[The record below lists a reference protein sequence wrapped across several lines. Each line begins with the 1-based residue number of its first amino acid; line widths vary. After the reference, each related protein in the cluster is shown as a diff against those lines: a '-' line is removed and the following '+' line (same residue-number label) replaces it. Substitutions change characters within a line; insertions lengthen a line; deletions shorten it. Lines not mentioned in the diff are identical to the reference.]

1 MAERPLTVMIALADP
16 EHAEELEHAL
26 AERGHVAVATSF
38 DLGQPE
44 EFDVVVT
51 DGEPLDAATPHIV
64 LGAAASGGNIYAV
77 LPHSAYAALIA
88 AATTVVAAGYRLS
101 AVDAGDANE
110 TADTD
115 EAVLLRDAHHNLSLS
130 PRELETLALLADGAS
145 NKVIARQLKIS
156 VHTAKFHVAAVL
168 AKLHAQNRA
177 DAVAI
182 ALKQGLLYV

>member
-1 MAERPLTVMIALADP
+1 MAERPLTVMIALSDP
-16 EHAEELEHAL
+16 EQTEELEHAL
-26 AERGHVAVATSF
+26 GERGHVAVATSF
-38 DLGQPE
+38 DIEQPE
-44 EFDVVVT
+44 DFDVVVT

-64 LGAAASGGNIYAV
+64 LGAAASAGNIHAV
-77 LPHSAYAALIA
+77 LPHAADAALIA

-101 AVDAGDANE
+101 VADAGDAIE
-110 TADTD
+110 TADTE
-115 EAVLLRDAHHNLSLS
+115 EAVLPRDVPHNLSLS

-182 ALKQGLLYV
+182 ALRQGLLYI